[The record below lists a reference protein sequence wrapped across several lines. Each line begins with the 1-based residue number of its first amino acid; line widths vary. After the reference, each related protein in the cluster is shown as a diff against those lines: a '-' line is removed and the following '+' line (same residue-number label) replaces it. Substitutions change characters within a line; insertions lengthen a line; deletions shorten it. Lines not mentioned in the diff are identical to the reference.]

1 MRALTKRERKLAI
14 LFGASVFFVANLVLV
29 TALWRKQGALH
40 ESVMALRDEQLE
52 AQSLLADKE
61 LWRQRAEA
69 LDKQPVLTNSPGQA
83 NAELL
88 EAVTASARRHSITIV
103 DQGFAE
109 PDAAHKADFLEIAVK
124 LTVNGSM
131 EAITRWLWEIQQP
144 GKFQAVPNFSMKL
157 DTDPSKIICKL
168 TVARYY
174 APAR

>member
-1 MRALTKRERKLAI
+1 MFA
-14 LFGASVFFVANLVLV
+14 ASVFLVANVVAV
-29 TALWRKQGALH
+29 TTLWRKQRELQ

-61 LWRQRAEA
+61 MWRQRADA
-69 LDKQPVLTNSPGQA
+69 LDKQPVLGSAGQA

-88 EAVTASARRHSITIV
+88 ETVTSSARRHSITIV

-109 PDAAHKADFLEIAVK
+109 PGAAHKADFREIAVK
-124 LTVNGSM
+124 LTVNGSL

-144 GKFQAVPNFSMKL
+144 GKFQAVPSFSMKL
-157 DTDPSKIICKL
+157 DSDPSKIICKL

-174 APAR
+174 AP